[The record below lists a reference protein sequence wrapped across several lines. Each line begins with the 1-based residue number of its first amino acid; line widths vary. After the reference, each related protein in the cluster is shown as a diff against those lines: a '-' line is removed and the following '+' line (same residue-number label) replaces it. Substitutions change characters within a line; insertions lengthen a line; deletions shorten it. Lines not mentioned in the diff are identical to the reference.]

1 MIGQNVGQTYTH
13 KKKHNKTRVLL
24 QTTRGKDET
33 NIVSSHLSKMDA
45 IGNSKIYGHQIN
57 KGVINIC

>member
-1 MIGQNVGQTYTH
+1 MLGKHTH
-13 KKKHNKTRVLL
+13 TKKKHNKTRVLL